1 MSYKPKRGTIALE
14 DAEIVDHQ
22 AFAGQQFILRVRA
35 PSAARRATPGTFAHI
50 SVDPAVPLRRPLSI
64 MRANASE
71 GWLEFLYKP
80 KGHGLDK
87 LSARRSG
94 EVLSLLAPIGRGFA
108 PDPSRPQLLALGGG
122 VGIPPMI
129 FLADQFR
136 ARSEFKTLV
145 LMGSE
150 VPFPF
155 ELVASRLEV
164 AGGSADATHAVALL
178 ERWGVPSR
186 LASNAGLPGCH
197 RGYVTEL
204 ARAWLQSLSAKAR
217 AGVQVLACGP
227 TPMLEAVAKL
237 ARELDLPCQLAL
249 EEFMACG
256 VGGCAGCNVLL
267 QTTEGPAMKRV
278 CVDGPVFDAREVY
291 PG

>member
-108 PDPSRPQLLALGGG
+108 PDPSRPQLLALGG
-122 VGIPPMI
+122 
-129 FLADQFR
+129 ASAFR
-136 ARSEFKTLV
+136 R
-145 LMGSE
+145 
-150 VPFPF
+150 
-155 ELVASRLEV
+155 
-164 AGGSADATHAVALL
+164 
-178 ERWGVPSR
+178 
-186 LASNAGLPGCH
+186 
-197 RGYVTEL
+197 
-204 ARAWLQSLSAKAR
+204 
-217 AGVQVLACGP
+217 
-227 TPMLEAVAKL
+227 
-237 ARELDLPCQLAL
+237 
-249 EEFMACG
+249 
-256 VGGCAGCNVLL
+256 
-267 QTTEGPAMKRV
+267 
-278 CVDGPVFDAREVY
+278 
-291 PG
+291 